1 MTNAKLTANPPAP
14 LANVTPATPF
24 LDRLFDLSNKTVVTE
39 ADLVAEIPSASF
51 GSVLKRAGVLSAQV
65 EGVIGSIRKVI
76 ALRCNLDL
84 GFCWGIDPAVLSESD
99 RGIQSDRDALVNAA
113 LADALPSDGARRA
126 ALSRM
131 RAESCEAVRAHMM
144 NPEAVK
150 SPELAAALGTCAEQ
164 IGDEKSASWTALDKR
179 AEGSGAGVQ
188 RKVEE
193 ARRVAGEVLS
203 PEAKAAALA
212 LEAAATPDAKFILL
226 MARADKMLDKMK
238 VANPLSNVVRSD
250 IVDIGNIIARHAVPT
265 A

>member
-14 LANVTPATPF
+14 LPGVTPVTTPT
-24 LDRLFDLSNKTVVTE
+24 LDRLFDLSNRTVVAE

-65 EGVIGSIRKVI
+65 EGVIGSIRKAI
-76 ALRCNLDL
+76 AMRCNFDV

-99 RGIQSDRDALVNAA
+99 RGIQSDRDSLVKAA
-113 LADALPSDGARRA
+113 IAEAIPNEGAQRT

-150 SPELAAALGTCAEQ
+150 SPELAAALGTCAKQ
-164 IGDEKSASWTALDKR
+164 IGGAESASWLALDKR

-188 RKVEE
+188 RAAAE
-193 ARRVAGEVLS
+193 AKRVAAEVLT
-203 PEAKAAALA
+203 PEAKAAAVA
-212 LEAAATPDAKFILL
+212 EQAASPEARLL
-226 MARADKMLDKMK
+226 LQVGK
-238 VANPLSNVVRSD
+238 VHKTLLKLIGDNPKNNLFTSD
-250 IVDIGNIIARHAVPT
+250 MVDIGNVLARHAAPT

>member
-1 MTNAKLTANPPAP
+1 MTNAKITVNPPVP
-14 LANVTPATPF
+14 LPGVTPVTPF
-24 LDRLFDLSNKTVVTE
+24 LDRLFDLSNKTVVAE
-39 ADLVAEIPSASF
+39 ADLVAEIPSSSF

-65 EGVIGSIRKVI
+65 EGVVGSIRKVI

-84 GFCWGIDPAVLSESD
+84 GFCWGIDPAVLSDSD

-113 LADALPSDGARRA
+113 LADAIPSDGARRA

-144 NPEAVK
+144 NPEAEK
-150 SPELAAALGTCAEQ
+150 SPEMAAALGACADE
-164 IGDEKSASWTALDKR
+164 IGGPESASWAALDKR

-203 PEAKAAALA
+203 PEAKAAAVA
-212 LEAAATPDAKFILL
+212 EAAASPEARLL
-226 MARADKMLDKMK
+226 LQVGK
-238 VANPLSNVVRSD
+238 VHKTLLKLVGDNPSNNLFTSD
-250 IVDIGNIIARHAVPT
+250 MVDIANVIARHAVVKS
-265 A
+265 